1 MRIGVHAGLALG
13 LRGLLMSGCGSRGH
27 RTVSFWLGR
36 RRYHSFGGGFRSA
49 EELQDAA
56 VRVPAEEAQRV
67 LLCLKNSSGK
77 GRKRPKL
84 MGKKN
89 PRENAR
95 NVKYCTRNKESSS
108 TSTHLLRK
116 ESAHLREIVTSQT
129 AVKGE
134 KEREEKPHAKHNT
147 RTKGKSRNA

>member
-116 ESAHLREIVTSQT
+116 ESALP
-129 AVKGE
+129 
-134 KEREEKPHAKHNT
+134 ERDSNFSNSSERGKRKRSKTT
-147 RTKGKSRNA
+147 RKTQHQN